1 MSTPEKAAWDQ
12 VKGMLGHE
20 RMTLG
25 RHWSFNLRNDPK
37 RFAFVLSRYKLA
49 ARLACKGKRVLELGC
64 SEGLGAAIL
73 GEHAASYTG
82 VDLDGE
88 AIEVAKRNFPQHSFV
103 HDSFIHDSSTPEG
116 ARYGEFDVVVSMD
129 VIEHIEPPRE
139 PLFFDAVLRNLQPD
153 GMAVIGTPNITSAPY
168 ASAMSNA
175 GHVNLFSADRLDAAM
190 RQRFTW
196 VFPFG
201 MNDEVAHT
209 GYAPMCH
216 FLISLGCRKRDGV
229 ASRGR

>member
-1 MSTPEKAAWDQ
+1 MSDPTPEKAAWDQ

-49 ARLACKGKRVLELGC
+49 AKLACRGKRVLELGC

-73 GEHAASYTG
+73 GEHAAKYVG

-88 AIEVAKRNFPQHSFV
+88 AIEVAKRNFPQHEFV
-103 HDSFIHDSSTPEG
+103 HDDALSG
-116 ARYGEFDVVVSMD
+116 AVYGEFDAVVSMD
-129 VIEHIEPPRE
+129 VIEHIEQPKE
-139 PLFFDAVLRNLQPD
+139 HLFFEAALRQLHGD
-153 GMAVIGTPNITSAPY
+153 GMCVIGTPNITSAPY

-175 GHVNLFSADRLDAAM
+175 GHVNLFSADRLNAAM
-190 RQRFTW
+190 RERFTW

-201 MNDEVAHT
+201 MNDEVVHT

-216 FLISLGCRKRDGV
+216 FLIALGCRKRV
-229 ASRGR
+229 TRG

>member
-1 MSTPEKAAWDQ
+1 MTEPTPEKQAWDQ

-20 RMTLG
+20 RLTLG

-49 ARLACKGKRVLELGC
+49 AKLACKGRRVLELGC

-73 GEHAASYTG
+73 GEHATSYTG

-88 AIEVAKRNFPQHSFV
+88 AIEVAKKNFPQHTFV
-103 HDSFIHDSSTPEG
+103 HGDALSGEVL
-116 ARYGEFDVVVSMD
+116 GEFDTVVSMD
-129 VIEHIEPPRE
+129 VIEHIEPAKE
-139 PLFFDAVLRNLQPD
+139 PLFFDAVLRNLHGD
-153 GMAVIGTPNITSAPY
+153 GLAVIGTPNITSAPY

-175 GHVNLFSADRLDAAM
+175 GHVNLFSADRLHAAM
-190 RQRFTW
+190 QQRFTW

-201 MNDEVAHT
+201 MNDEVVHT

-216 FLISLGCRKRDGV
+216 FLISLGCRKK
-229 ASRGR
+229 APHA